1 MIDLIKERCGIAA
14 AITVYDDDIKSYI
27 EDCKEDM
34 ALAGVNKA
42 LVEQE
47 SPGVITAVT
56 LYVKANLGND
66 RSDTEKYME
75 LYHKKLFRL
84 TLMEPEVAPVQPE
97 EGEGDVE

>member
-1 MIDLIKERCGIAA
+1 MIELIKERCGIAA
-14 AITVYDDDIKSYI
+14 TITVYDDDIQSYI
-27 EDCKEDM
+27 DDCKEDM
-34 ALAGVNKA
+34 TLAGVNEELINA
-42 LVEQE
+42 EI
-47 SPGVITAVT
+47 PGVITAVT

-97 EGEGDVE
+97 EGENDVE

>member
-1 MIDLIKERCGIAA
+1 MIELIKERCGIAA
-14 AITVYDDDIKSYI
+14 AITVYDNDIKSYI
-27 EDCKEDM
+27 DDCKEDM
-34 ALAGVNKA
+34 ALAGVDEELIKA
-42 LVEQE
+42 ET
-47 SPGVITAVT
+47 PGVITAVT

>member
-1 MIDLIKERCGIAA
+1 MIELIKERCGIAA
-14 AITVYDDDIKSYI
+14 AITVYDNDIKSYI
-27 EDCKEDM
+27 DDCKEDM
-34 ALAGVNKA
+34 ALAGVDEELIKA
-42 LVEQE
+42 ET
-47 SPGVITAVT
+47 PGVITAVT

-97 EGEGDVE
+97 EGENDVE

>member
-1 MIDLIKERCGIAA
+1 MIELIKERCGIAA
-14 AITVYDDDIKSYI
+14 AITVYDNDIKSYI
-27 EDCKEDM
+27 ADCKEDM
-34 ALAGVNKA
+34 ALAGVDEELIKA
-42 LVEQE
+42 ET
-47 SPGVITAVT
+47 PGVITAVT

-97 EGEGDVE
+97 EGENDVE